1 MSLIISKS
9 QNRHNFL
16 SKVLTADC
24 IAPMISICPLS
35 VTYIVTVLNR
45 LYYTVGFEKDEV
57 VKRALFYAKNILSN
71 LEQLF
76 KGTLL

>member
-1 MSLIISKS
+1 
-9 QNRHNFL
+9 
-16 SKVLTADC
+16 
-24 IAPMISICPLS
+24 MISICPLS

-45 LYYTVGFEKDEV
+45 LYYTGMPVGFEKDEV